1 MVEWVSAKDVPGEN
15 KVKGGAS
22 DSPVFAEGKV
32 EHVGQVIGLVVAES
46 PRAAQV
52 GAAKVAIR
60 YGHPK
65 VRFSISSPCQLF
77 RPKLASRHGFHWYSR
92 GCSSDIL
99 LCLA

>member
-1 MVEWVSAKDVPGEN
+1 MVDWVSAADVPGEN

-32 EHVGQVIGLVVAES
+32 EHVGQVIGLVIADS
-46 PRAAQV
+46 PRAAQE

-65 VRFSISSPCQLF
+65 VRINHISCQLL
-77 RPKLASRHGFHWYSR
+77 RPELASQLDLFYTG
-92 GCSSDIL
+92 
-99 LCLA
+99 